1 MMEMQGDP
9 QPLSMDRSAFV
20 VLLRY
25 MISLQSSMEL
35 SEGVV
40 LSKCK
45 IFSPE

>member
-1 MMEMQGDP
+1 MMEIQGNP

-20 VLLRY
+20 VHLRY
-25 MISLQSSMEL
+25 MISLPSLMEL